1 MVYEFV
7 EILLVGAIV
16 LVGFYFSNYL
26 FDRGVPQYLSRKCG
40 HFFGG
45 VAYLISPFLFEEAW
59 IPVGLSFAFTML
71 LLAARL
77 KRPQTFRG
85 VGGSGRQNAFA
96 EVFFPASGTVALVIG
111 WGILGNPWLG
121 VVPCLFMAFG
131 DCFTGV
137 TRAIVYHEEVK
148 GFWGSMAMLGV
159 CLLVAVLIE
168 PYWVGALGA
177 VAAVLV
183 ERFTFTRGWIDD
195 NLTIPIGALAIMV
208 FLV

>member
-1 MVYEFV
+1 MVYESAK
-7 EILLVGAIV
+7 ILLVVAIV
-16 LVGFYFSNYL
+16 LIGFYFSNRL

-59 IPVGLSFAFTML
+59 IPVGLSFAFAML

-85 VGGSGRQNAFA
+85 VGGSGRQNALA
-96 EVFFPASGTVALVIG
+96 EIFFPVSGTVSLVIG
-111 WGILGNPWLG
+111 WGVLGNPWLG

-137 TRAIVYHEEVK
+137 TRAMVYHEEVK
-148 GFWGSMAMLGV
+148 GFWGSIAMLCV
-159 CLLVAVLIE
+159 CLMVAVLMD

-177 VAAVLV
+177 LAAVLV
-183 ERFTFTRGWIDD
+183 ERFTFTREWIDD
-195 NLTIPIGALAIMV
+195 NLTIPIGALVIMLI
-208 FLV
+208 LV